1 MALDAEDVDLD
12 AGEVAVRRSKGDREE
27 RVFLGRD
34 VCELLREFI
43 GDRARGPL
51 FTTKHGRRLT
61 VRQVRRRL
69 GEWLEKARVRRK
81 VGPHGLRHSFALSLY
96 ARTGDV
102 LLVQRALGHRSLSST
117 LIYAR
122 ASDERLRAAVGRPG
136 AGEHGPG
143 QDHLIQAVLP
153 KKE

>member
-1 MALDAEDVDLD
+1 M
-12 AGEVAVRRSKGDREE
+12 
-27 RVFLGRD
+27 FLRRD
-34 VCELLREFI
+34 VCELLRKFI
-43 GDRARGPL
+43 GDRARRPL

-69 GEWLEKARVRRK
+69 GEWMEKARVRRK
-81 VGPHGLRHSFALSLY
+81 VGPHGLRHSFALGLY

-122 ASDERLRAAVGRPG
+122 ASDERLRAAVG
-136 AGEHGPG
+136 A
-143 QDHLIQAVLP
+143 
-153 KKE
+153 